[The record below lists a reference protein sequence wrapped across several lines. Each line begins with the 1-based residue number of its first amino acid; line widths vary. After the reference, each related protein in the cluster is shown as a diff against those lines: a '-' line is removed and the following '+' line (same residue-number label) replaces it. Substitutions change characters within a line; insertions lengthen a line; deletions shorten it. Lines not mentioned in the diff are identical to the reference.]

1 MFVFAALIRGHYKY
15 ESSDCFVYPKKS
27 LLKSGH
33 TKKYLP
39 NFPTQKNPGIEN
51 VKPQIILGSSPS
63 LEIRRIARNPPPP
76 PPRVVSTVEG
86 EWDGNS
92 ELLDH

>member
-1 MFVFAALIRGHYKY
+1 MFVFAALIRGHYN
-15 ESSDCFVYPKKS
+15 ESSDCFVYPQKS

-33 TKKYLP
+33 TKKHLL
-39 NFPTQKNPGIEN
+39 NFPTQKKSWDRKFQTQNNPW
-51 VKPQIILGSSPS
+51 IIP
-63 LEIRRIARNPPPP
+63 ITWNPAYNPTPPPL
-76 PPRVVSTVEG
+76 VVSTVEG

>member
-1 MFVFAALIRGHYKY
+1 MFAALIRGHYN
-15 ESSDCFVYPKKS
+15 ESSDCFVYPKQS

-33 TKKYLP
+33 TKIYLQ
-39 NFPTQKNPGIEN
+39 NFPTQKNPGI
-51 VKPQIILGSSPS
+51 
-63 LEIRRIARNPPPP
+63 
-76 PPRVVSTVEG
+76 VVSTVEG